1 MQVKYAVCNLC
12 FQLKFSTCIIDERP
26 FLLKDDEYEV
36 KYRIELETAVFRAM
50 ENPQALFRGYDICVA
65 DHVQPPAS
73 TISKIA
79 TCAGGKVS

>member
-1 MQVKYAVCNLC
+1 M
-12 FQLKFSTCIIDERP
+12 
-26 FLLKDDEYEV
+26 
-36 KYRIELETAVFRAM
+36 KYRTELKTAVLKAM
-50 ENPQALFRGYDICVA
+50 ANPQALFRGYDICIA